1 MQADEINKS
10 RLTSIKPVSEPRMLR
25 RKSVPAAAAAEAQ
38 AIEKQA
44 EQLVNEVIEN
54 VTNKTALKKKSAPAK
69 VSFGNVHPVPLA
81 NLMGRDLLLAE
92 VKYE

>member
-1 MQADEINKS
+1 
-10 RLTSIKPVSEPRMLR
+10 MLR

-69 VSFGNVHPVPLA
+69 A
-81 NLMGRDLLLAE
+81 N
-92 VKYE
+92 